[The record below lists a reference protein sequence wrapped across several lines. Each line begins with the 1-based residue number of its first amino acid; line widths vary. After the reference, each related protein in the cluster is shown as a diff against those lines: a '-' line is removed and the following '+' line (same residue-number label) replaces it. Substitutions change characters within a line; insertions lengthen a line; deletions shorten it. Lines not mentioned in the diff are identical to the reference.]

1 VIEVTV
7 VAAEVVE
14 FVVVAAADARD
25 PSTTWSVEVAA
36 MTRRW
41 SIAGQ
46 LLALQL
52 GVIAV
57 VLVGVGAVTLA
68 QAQIDFRHTEG
79 ARVLSAAENLAA
91 RTLVRQALV
100 APVPQVRREQAA
112 PNADAVQTLSGL
124 SFAMLV
130 DADGTVLADT
140 EDPGRIGKP
149 LVAESGQGDRGRA
162 WVGDRSAD
170 GPRAVVAHVPVVG
183 QGAQAGRVIGTAVVG
198 QEYPTLME
206 SLLSAVPNLL
216 TYLGLSAAAGIAG
229 SLLVARRVK
238 RQTLGLEPLEIRGL
252 AEHREAML
260 TGIKEGVLALDPL
273 DRVAL
278 VNAEAHRMLR
288 LPLDCVG
295 RSLTELGV
303 EARLLDVLT
312 GRDPGQD
319 AVVFVGDRILTLNRM
334 PVSVR
339 GARAG
344 SVTTMRDLTELRQ
357 LQQELGVTRQTTEAL
372 RAQAHE
378 FANRLHTISGLLEL
392 GEYEEVLRY
401 VERLGSATRDLME
414 SVTRQVEDPALAAL
428 IIAKAS
434 VAAERGVRLR
444 LAPSTEV
451 GVLDERLSE
460 DLATVVGNLVDN
472 ALDALGPLG
481 GGEVEV
487 EVVHDGG
494 GVRVQVRDSGPGVA
508 PELVEEV
515 FTSGFTTK
523 AANGGPRGFGL
534 ALTWTICTRRGGS
547 VSVRNDDGAV
557 FSAFLPAAV
566 VPAGAR

>member
-1 VIEVTV
+1 M
-7 VAAEVVE
+7 
-14 FVVVAAADARD
+14 
-25 PSTTWSVEVAA
+25 S
-36 MTRRW
+36 RRW

-79 ARVLSAAENLAA
+79 GRVLSAAENLAA
-91 RTLVRQALV
+91 RTLVREALV
-100 APVPQVRREQAA
+100 APVPQVRRDRAA

-124 SFAMLV
+124 SFVMLV
-130 DADGTVLADT
+130 DADGIVLADT
-140 EDPGRIGKP
+140 EDPARIGEP
-149 LVAESGQGDRGRA
+149 LSLAGSPADRRRA
-162 WVGDRSAD
+162 WVGDRIDD
-170 GPRAVVAHVPVVG
+170 GPRAVVAQVPVVG

-198 QEYPTLME
+198 QEYPTLTE

-216 TYLGLSAAAGIAG
+216 TYLGLSAAFGIAG

-238 RQTLGLEPLEIRGL
+238 QQTLGLEPLEIRGL

-260 TGIKEGVLALDPL
+260 TGIKEGVLALDPQ

-288 LPLDCVG
+288 LPSDCVG

-312 GRDPGQD
+312 GRDGGRD

-339 GARAG
+339 GVQAG

-357 LQQELGVTRQTTEAL
+357 LHQELGITRQTTEAL

-392 GEYEEVLRY
+392 GEHDEVLRY
-401 VERLGSATRDLME
+401 VKRLGSATQELT
-414 SVTRQVEDPALAAL
+414 STVTSRIGDPALAAL
-428 IIAKAS
+428 LIAKAS

-444 LAPSTEV
+444 LAPSTAV
-451 GVLDERLSE
+451 GVLDDALSE
-460 DLATVVGNLVDN
+460 DLSTVVGNLVDN
-472 ALDALGPLG
+472 ALDAVGPLG
-481 GGEVEV
+481 GGEVVV
-487 EVVHDGG
+487 EVVEEADAVGIE
-494 GVRVQVRDSGPGVA
+494 VRDSGPGVA

-515 FTSGFTTK
+515 FRSGFTTK

-547 VSVRNDDGAV
+547 VSVHNTDGAV
-557 FSAFLPAAV
+557 FSARLPVAVAA
-566 VPAGAR
+566 AGAR

>member
-1 VIEVTV
+1 M
-7 VAAEVVE
+7 
-14 FVVVAAADARD
+14 
-25 PSTTWSVEVAA
+25 S
-36 MTRRW
+36 RRW

-46 LLALQL
+46 LLAVQL
-52 GVIAV
+52 GIIAV

-68 QAQIDFRHTEG
+68 QAEIDFRRTAAG
-79 ARVLSAAENLAA
+79 RVQSVAENLAA

-100 APVPQVRREQAA
+100 APEPRARQAQAA

-124 SFAMLV
+124 SFVMIV

-140 EDPGRIGKP
+140 EDPARIGEALSP
-149 LVAESGQGDRGRA
+149 ERSTAAAGRS
-162 WVGDRSAD
+162 WVGDRTDD
-170 GPRAVVAHVPVVG
+170 GPRAVVAHVPVFG
-183 QGAQAGRVIGTAVVG
+183 QEKPYAGRVIGVAVVG
-198 QEYPTLME
+198 QEYPTVME
-206 SLLSAVPNLL
+206 NLRSAVPNVL
-216 TYLGLSAAAGIAG
+216 TYLGLSAAVGLVG
-229 SLLVARRVK
+229 SLLLARRVK

-252 AEHREAML
+252 VEHREAML
-260 TGIKEGVLALDPL
+260 TGIKEGVLALDPE

-288 LPLDCVG
+288 LPGDCVS

-312 GRDPGQD
+312 GRDGGQD

-339 GARAG
+339 GVRAG

-357 LQQELGVTRQTTEAL
+357 LQQELGITRQTTEAL

-392 GEYEEVLRY
+392 GEHEEVLRY
-401 VERLGSATRDLME
+401 VKRLGSATQELAAT
-414 SVTRQVEDPALAAL
+414 VTSQVGDPALAAL
-428 IIAKAS
+428 FIAKAS
-434 VAAERGVRLR
+434 VAAERGVQLR

-451 GVLDERLSE
+451 GVLDETLSE

-472 ALDALGPLG
+472 ALDAVGPLG
-481 GGEVEV
+481 GGEVVV
-487 EVVHDGG
+487 EVVHDAAE
-494 GVRVQVRDSGPGVA
+494 VRVEVRDSGPGVA
-508 PELVEEV
+508 PELVQEV

-534 ALTWTICTRRGGS
+534 ALTATICRRRGGA
-547 VSVRNDDGAV
+547 VGVRNEGGAV
-557 FSAFLPAAV
+557 FSACLPVSVPTLGTVAV
-566 VPAGAR
+566 PYARAPTA